1 VLAVGDEGFK
11 DRSRE
16 RIKAMVQDAAT
27 VVIVSHNLNYLK
39 QVCDRMVFMKNGKV
53 EFNGPV
59 DECVQEYRNSISK
72 GGK

>member
-1 VLAVGDEGFK
+1 
-11 DRSRE
+11 
-16 RIKAMVQDAAT
+16 MVQDAAT

-53 EFNGPV
+53 EFSGPV
-59 DECVQEYRNSISK
+59 DECVQEYRSSISQ